1 MLRCAI
7 VLAAALLGSC
17 GGSAAAAPNFTLLD
31 DGARSWTLAAQHKA
45 VLLTFGFTH
54 CADTCPA
61 TLARLSRLSH
71 SLASRGD
78 GVEIALVTVDPARDT
93 PRALHAFVAR
103 FAPLTA
109 SRVVGL
115 TGSRAQIAAVESA
128 YHVWSAPT
136 HRREKAA
143 KGYDVAHSAQI
154 FFITRDGRLASIHD
168 DDDSSA
174 TLARALQDIAG

>member
-1 MLRCAI
+1 MLRCTI
-7 VLAAALLGSC
+7 LLAAALLTSC
-17 GGSAAAAPNFTLLD
+17 GASAPAAPNFTLLD
-31 DGARSWTLAAQHKA
+31 DGARSWMLAAQHKA

-61 TLARLSRLSH
+61 TLALLSRLSH
-71 SLASRGD
+71 ALGRRES
-78 GVEIALVTVDPARDT
+78 GVEIAFVTVDPARDT

-103 FAPLTA
+103 FAPLTQ
-109 SRVVGL
+109 SRIVGL

-136 HRREKAA
+136 HRRVEPSHA
-143 KGYDVAHSAQI
+143 YDVAHSAQI
-154 FFITRDGRLASIHD
+154 FFITREGRLSSIHD

-174 TLARALQDIAG
+174 TLARALREIVG